1 MYREP
6 PIHKRFS
13 IRFLKNGITRTDVW
27 EINTK
32 QVINYNTLIQMEIL
46 EWIQNWFKDNCDGD
60 WEKDEVIQITTL
72 DTPGWEVEIDISK
85 TSIANLEIK
94 WILNEI
100 NRQDWYGVKVENSKF
115 LAAGD
120 AGKLIFL
127 LDLFKQMIDKIE
139 NE

>member
-1 MYREP
+1 
-6 PIHKRFS
+6 
-13 IRFLKNGITRTDVW
+13 
-27 EINTK
+27 
-32 QVINYNTLIQMEIL
+32 MEIL
-46 EWIQNWFKDNCDGD
+46 DWIQNWFKDNCDGD

-72 DTPGWEVEIDISK
+72 DAPGWEVEIDISK

-100 NRQDWYGVKVENSKF
+100 NRQDWYGVKVEHQKF
-115 LAAGD
+115 FAAGD
-120 AGKLIFL
+120 ANKLIFL

>member
-1 MYREP
+1 M
-6 PIHKRFS
+6 
-13 IRFLKNGITRTDVW
+13 D
-27 EINTK
+27 
-32 QVINYNTLIQMEIL
+32 IL
-46 EWIQNWFKDNCDGD
+46 DWIQDWFKSQCDGD

-72 DTPGWEVEIDISK
+72 ATPGWEVEIDISN
-85 TSIANLEIK
+85 TSLANLEIK

-100 NRQDWYGVKVENSKF
+100 NRQDWYGVKVENAKF

-120 AGKLIFL
+120 GGKLMFL